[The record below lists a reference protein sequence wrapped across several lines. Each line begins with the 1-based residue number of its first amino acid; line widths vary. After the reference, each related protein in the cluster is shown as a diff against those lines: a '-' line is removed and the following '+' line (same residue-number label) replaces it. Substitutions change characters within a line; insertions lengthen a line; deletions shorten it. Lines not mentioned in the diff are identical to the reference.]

1 MPKTIN
7 RKCASCA
14 KLQIAESRE
23 QSCWVE
29 GKCNNTRNYYRT
41 RDRKLE
47 AKRQKYAEDT
57 GKSLPTQFEIDPD
70 TYRAELVLYGNSPN
84 KLGQVR
90 GGVQAFQVLIYRG
103 SNLVSQ
109 SNRVACAGMVQSDLE
124 EAIDKGLEQ
133 IKELYDIPTFG
144 KVIWR

>member
-1 MPKTIN
+1 M
-7 RKCASCA
+7 
-14 KLQIAESRE
+14 
-23 QSCWVE
+23 
-29 GKCNNTRNYYRT
+29 
-41 RDRKLE
+41 
-47 AKRQKYAEDT
+47 
-57 GKSLPTQFEIDPD
+57 
-70 TYRAELVLYGNSPN
+70 YGNSPN

-103 SNLVSQ
+103 NNLVSQ
-109 SNRVACAGMVQSDLE
+109 SNKVACAGMVQSDLE